1 MSVSRSIGP
10 LLAGFFLTLGLAL
23 PAAADYLSRPFADD
37 TMYFLVLDR
46 FAKHEG
52 DGAGLPG
59 TNPANARFFHGG
71 NLKAAA
77 EKLDYIKGLGATAIW
92 MTPIFVNQTFSA
104 HHPEWP
110 DSTGYHGYWILDF
123 LHVDPHFGTEEDL
136 RTFIAEAHKRDIK
149 VFFDIVVNHTG
160 DVIKYRECEGTRCP
174 YRAKAD
180 FPYSRRAADGKPIN
194 PGFLGDSLETEENFA
209 KLTDMSYAYTPYIPA
224 GQEHARNPDWLN
236 DLRSYHNRG
245 FTTFKGESATYGDF
259 GGLDD
264 VFTENPRVVQGFIEI
279 YEYWIEKFHIDGYR
293 IDTARHVN
301 VEFWQKFNP
310 AILDFAKSRGIPN
323 FFIFG
328 EVADFSDDSAMLAQ
342 FTREAKFPGAL
353 DFAFTDE
360 VTRIAS
366 GQVDASVFTH
376 IFQADTL
383 FEGGKDG
390 AANQPTFVSN
400 HDDGRLA
407 YKIRKFAPAMP
418 ADEVQARVRLAHALM
433 FFARGVPILYYGDE
447 QGFMG
452 SGDDS
457 QSRQDMFP
465 TKVSAYA
472 EEEKLGASGGGD
484 HFDPHHPLYQ
494 AFAEMGALR
503 NRFATLRR
511 GQFVLRPNA
520 AQGLI
525 TFSRLDPATG
535 EEFLIAVNTTTAPR
549 DSAVEV
555 GYGAMDWQGKHG
567 VCSARASSPGSYQVS
582 VPALDYLVCHSPNRT
597 TPGPSK

>member
-1 MSVSRSIGP
+1 MSVLRPIGS
-10 LLAGFFLTLGLAL
+10 LLAGLCLSIAVAL

-52 DGAGLPG
+52 DGASLPG
-59 TNPANARFFHGG
+59 VNPANARFFHGG
-71 NLKAAA
+71 NLHAAA

-123 LHVDPHFGTEEDL
+123 LHVDPHFGNEEDL
-136 RTFIAEAHKRDIK
+136 KFFIAEAHKRDIK
-149 VFFDIVVNHTG
+149 VFFDIVINHTG
-160 DVIKYRECEGTRCP
+160 DVIRYRECEGTRCP
-174 YRAKAD
+174 YRSKAD
-180 FPYSRRAADGKPIN
+180 FPYSRRAADGKAIN
-194 PGFLGDSLETEENFA
+194 QGFLGDGLETEENFA
-209 KLTDMSYAYTPYIPA
+209 KLTDMNYAYTPYIPP
-224 GQEHARNPDWLN
+224 GQEHAKTPDWLN
-236 DLRSYHNRG
+236 DPRYYHNRG
-245 FTTFKGESATYGDF
+245 ASTFKGESATYGDF

-264 VFTENPRVVQGFIEI
+264 VFTENPRVVEGFIDI
-279 YEYWIEKFHIDGYR
+279 YEYWIDRFHIDGYR

-328 EVADFSDDSAMLAQ
+328 EVADFADDSVMLAQ
-342 FTREAKFPGAL
+342 FTREANFPGSL

-360 VTRIAS
+360 VTRIAA
-366 GQVDASVFTH
+366 GQADPALAFAH

-383 FEGGKDG
+383 FEGGKEG

-407 YKIRKFAPAMP
+407 YKIRKLVPAMP
-418 ADEVQARVRLAHALM
+418 AAELMARVRLAHALM
-433 FFARGVPILYYGDE
+433 LFSRGVPILYYGDE
-447 QGFMG
+447 QGFIG
-452 SGDDS
+452 TGDDA

-465 TKVSAYA
+465 TKVAAYA
-472 EEEKLGASGGGD
+472 EEEKLGVAGGGD
-484 HFDPHHPLYQ
+484 HFDPNHPLYT

-511 GQFVLRPNA
+511 GQFVLRPNSA
-520 AQGLI
+520 PGLI
-525 TFSRLDPATG
+525 TFSRRDPATG
-535 EEFLIAVNTTTAPR
+535 EEFLVAVNTTPARR
-549 DSAVEV
+549 DAAVEV
-555 GYGAMDWQGKHG
+555 GYGATDWHG
-567 VCSARASSPGSYQVS
+567 EHGTCAPRGIAPGSYAVL
-582 VPALDYLVCHSPNRT
+582 VPALDYVVCVNRQN
-597 TPGPSK
+597 